1 MPGGRNEKFVP
12 EPGRGLCQGRA
23 EGRQHVNVLSV
34 LDKSEGREESLFQGA
49 ARDTRLQH
57 DEILVQHGHNDEG
70 KGDFI

>member
-1 MPGGRNEKFVP
+1 MRSLYQSLEEVCVKDM
-12 EPGRGLCQGRA
+12 L
-23 EGRQHVNVLSV
+23 EGDNMYIVHVLSV
-34 LDKSEGREESLFQGA
+34 LDKSEGREESLFLGA